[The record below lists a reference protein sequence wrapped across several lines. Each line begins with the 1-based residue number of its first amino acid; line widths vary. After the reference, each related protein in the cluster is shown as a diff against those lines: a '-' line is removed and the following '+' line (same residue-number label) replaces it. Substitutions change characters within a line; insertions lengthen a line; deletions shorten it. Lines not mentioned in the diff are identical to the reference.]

1 MMGIFR
7 KNAMQKGSSQ
17 EAIQLSSDNQSVS
30 EKMTSEP
37 KRFNRQEFNALVRKL
52 SLSKDKHYFLLL
64 D

>member
-1 MMGIFR
+1 MEC
-7 KNAMQKGSSQ
+7 KDGSSP
-17 EAIQLSSDNQSVS
+17 EAIQLSSDNQSVP
-30 EKMTSEP
+30 EKTTSEP